1 MSGKVLIV
9 IPAFDEDSTIEKVV
23 KNCKKYGNV
32 LVVND
37 GSEDKTGLLAKKTGA
52 IVISNEKN
60 MGYEYALNIGYKFA
74 LKHKYKIM
82 LTLDGDGQLPH
93 SSIPSFINFIEQGY
107 AIVIGKRF
115 EVFRKTEKLLAK
127 ISFLISGIADPYCGM
142 KAYDLNLNKQES
154 FSRYDSV
161 GTSLAFEY
169 FSLNL
174 PIKNIDIV
182 TLARNGKS
190 KFGGRIISEL
200 RLIPSFFIGSVRL
213 IFFWLSRKY
222 IKKLNKKTS

>member
-115 EVFRKTEKLLAK
+115 EVFRKTE
-127 ISFLISGIADPYCGM
+127 
-142 KAYDLNLNKQES
+142 N
-154 FSRYDSV
+154 
-161 GTSLAFEY
+161 
-169 FSLNL
+169 
-174 PIKNIDIV
+174 
-182 TLARNGKS
+182 
-190 KFGGRIISEL
+190 
-200 RLIPSFFIGSVRL
+200 
-213 IFFWLSRKY
+213 FWPKY
-222 IKKLNKKTS
+222 HF